1 MIPIKNF
8 NKTQRLGEIVAMFPK
23 AAEVFMKNHI
33 DFCCGGDRTLEE
45 AVREKGIGAKGILD
59 QLEALYE
66 EYRSRVSEDTDWRA
80 TKYTDIIDFIVNTH
94 HAFLKKELP
103 ATEKLVSKILKV
115 HFIDS
120 GEVLTKVHKLFSQL
134 KTELEMHLIKEEE
147 ILFPMIKEYETNH
160 LNELIDKIVSE
171 IESTEDEHDVAGNIL
186 KELREVTNQY
196 EVPSTGCATFELTYK
211 KLQEIETDT
220 FHHIHLE
227 NNIMHER
234 LRKERENR

>member
-1 MIPIKNF
+1 MMKNF
-8 NKTQRLGEIVAMFPK
+8 SKTQKLGEIVAMFPK
-23 AAEVFMKNHI
+23 ASETFIKNGI
-33 DFCCGGDRTLEE
+33 DFCCGGDRTLEL
-45 AVREKGIGAKGILD
+45 AVKEKGIGAKDILD
-59 QLEALYE
+59 QLEASYE
-66 EYRSRVSEDTDWRA
+66 KYRSRVNEDTDWRTA
-80 TKYTDIIDFIVNTH
+80 KHTDIIDFIVNTH

-147 ILFPMIKEYETNH
+147 ILFPMIKEYENNLSKEL
-160 LNELIDKIVSE
+160 LNKIVDE
-171 IESTEDEHDVAGNIL
+171 IENTEDEHDKAGDIL
-186 KELREVTNQY
+186 KELRKVTNQY

-211 KLQEIETDT
+211 KLQEIESDT

-227 NNIMHER
+227 NNIIHER
-234 LRKERENR
+234 LIKEIEK